1 MIIPTTTTTITRRI
15 RPPATPPTI
24 TPILLLS
31 PSSLLLGPVEDD
43 GIVLWAALEA
53 LGVTALEVTL
63 GVIVLEGATLLDAL
77 LSTNVKKK
85 DLTVH

>member
-1 MIIPTTTTTITRRI
+1 MTTTITRRI

-53 LGVTALEVTL
+53 LGVT
-63 GVIVLEGATLLDAL
+63 VLEGATLLDAL
-77 LSTNVKKK
+77 LSTNVRKK

>member
-1 MIIPTTTTTITRRI
+1 MTTTITRRI

-24 TPILLLS
+24 TPTLLLS
-31 PSSLLLGPVEDD
+31 PSSCLLEGD

-53 LGVTALEVTL
+53 LGVT
-63 GVIVLEGATLLDAL
+63 VLEGATLLDAL
-77 LSTNVKKK
+77 LSTNVRKK